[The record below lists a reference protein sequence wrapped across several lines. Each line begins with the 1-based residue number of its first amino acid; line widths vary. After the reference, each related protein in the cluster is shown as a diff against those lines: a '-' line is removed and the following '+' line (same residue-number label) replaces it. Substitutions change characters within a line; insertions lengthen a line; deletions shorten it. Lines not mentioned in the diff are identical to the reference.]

1 MAKSFKSLVAKMPL
15 KAQKQAQ
22 VKAKKLLR
30 EIDAQEM
37 ALGELRHAK
46 ELSQEDLAKF
56 LHVEQP
62 QVSRLEKR
70 TDMYISTLRKYIEAV
85 GGHMEIVA
93 SFPEGDVLINQFSE
107 I

>member
-1 MAKSFKSLVAKMPL
+1 MAKLFNHLTKKMSPASQKRVANKT
-15 KAQKQAQ
+15 
-22 VKAKKLLR
+22 KKLL
-30 EIDAQEM
+30 QEM

-46 ELSQEDLAKF
+46 ELSQEELSKR
-56 LHVEQP
+56 LRVEQP

-85 GGHMEIVA
+85 GGQMEIIA
-93 SFPEGDVLINQFSE
+93 KFPEGNVLINQFGE

>member
-1 MAKSFKSLVAKMPL
+1 MTKSFKNLVAKMPL
-15 KAQKQAQ
+15 KAQQQAQ
-22 VKAKKLLR
+22 KRAKKLLQK
-30 EIDAQEM
+30 IDAQEM

-46 ELSQEDLAKF
+46 ELSQGELAKF

-85 GGHMEIVA
+85 GGSMEITA
-93 SFPEGDVLINQFSE
+93 KFPEGNIRINQFGE